1 MPASIAAQK
10 IEAVYVCKSCKAG
23 FIFELD
29 IEDHQQMT
37 GHSDGFYR
45 LPLD

>member
-1 MPASIAAQK
+1 MPAIAAQK
-10 IEAVYVCKSCKAG
+10 IEALYVCRKCKAG
-23 FIFELD
+23 FIFDLD

-37 GHSDGFYR
+37 GHNDFYR